1 MVTTNKPLYVMGLAG
16 GDAASPYAPRMRRKN
31 DGAAFADMLE
41 GSTAA
46 QARSEQASAKN
57 AGSRQGADALLQARA
72 LNTLGQMIEEGSDA
86 GGLYKR
92 KGLEAMRTA
101 LEASA
106 PRAGS
111 RRQSAAP
118 AAQTEAAA
126 PDQAESRA
134 VTRQASQQA
143 TQQTTRSKSAK
154 GIALPDR
161 RKGIPLRVPQGA
173 GRAPAQNTA
182 LNRSRPD
189 RETASIHDVRQT
201 TRARRAARTEA
212 RAPRET
218 GNPGALAARFESG
231 SEGIAAIGYDRGGGT
246 SYGKYQIASRPG
258 TMSAFLTFLDRE
270 APDLGQRLRA
280 AGPANTGSREGRMP
294 KVWKEI
300 AASEPER
307 FEQLQEQFIRQSHY
321 EPALAAVRRIGYNTG
336 DFSPAM
342 REVLWSTAVQ
352 HGPTGAARIFR
363 QAAENLGRNSAHE
376 QHLIREVYDLRA
388 QRFGSSSPRIQAAAR
403 TRMENEKMI
412 ALAMTEQNRRTA

>member
-16 GDAASPYAPRMRRKN
+16 GDAASPYASRMRRKN
-31 DGAAFADMLE
+31 DGAGFADMLE
-41 GSTAA
+41 GSTGTQA
-46 QARSEQASAKN
+46 QNPAASARN
-57 AGSRQGADALLQARA
+57 AGSRRAQRPGADPMLQARA
-72 LNTLGQMIEEGSDA
+72 LNTLGQMIEEGGDA

-101 LEASA
+101 LAASGS
-106 PRAGS
+106 RAGIQ
-111 RRQSAAP
+111 RQSATPTDP
-118 AAQTEAAA
+118 AEAVAAA
-126 PDQAESRA
+126 PAESRA
-134 VTRQASQQA
+134 ATRQAG
-143 TQQTTRSKSAK
+143 REKSAK

-161 RKGIPLRVPQGA
+161 RRGIPLRVPQGA
-173 GRAPAQNTA
+173 GRAPVQNAA

-189 RETASIHDVRQT
+189 LGPDLETASIHDVRQISRT
-201 TRARRAARTEA
+201 RRASKTEA
-212 RAPRET
+212 RATYEKN
-218 GNPGALAARFESG
+218 NPGALAARFESG
-231 SEGIAAIGYDRGGGT
+231 SDGIAAIGYDRSGGT

-258 TMSAFLTFLDRE
+258 TMSAFLTFLDKE

-300 AASEPER
+300 AAAEPER

-321 EPALAAVRRIGYNTG
+321 EPALAAVRRIGYNTA

-363 QAAENLGRNSAHE
+363 QAAENLGQDSTRE
-376 QHLIREVYDLRA
+376 QPLIREVYDLRA

-403 TRMENEKMI
+403 ARMENEKML
-412 ALAMTEQNRRTA
+412 ALAMTERSSRTA

>member
-16 GDAASPYAPRMRRKN
+16 GDAASPYASRMRRKN

-41 GSTAA
+41 GTAGTQA
-46 QARSEQASAKN
+46 QKPAASARSG
-57 AGSRQGADALLQARA
+57 GSQQGPGADPMLQARA
-72 LNTLGQMIEEGSDA
+72 LNTLGQMIEEGNDA

-101 LEASA
+101 LAASGARAGSQRQNAAPAEQTEAVASA
-106 PRAGS
+106 PAEKRA
-111 RRQSAAP
+111 A
-118 AAQTEAAA
+118 
-126 PDQAESRA
+126 
-134 VTRQASQQA
+134 TRQAS
-143 TQQTTRSKSAK
+143 REKSAK

-161 RKGIPLRVPQGA
+161 RRGIPLRVPQGA

-189 RETASIHDVRQT
+189 LESASIHDVRASRT
-201 TRARRAARTEA
+201 RRAAKTEV
-212 RAPRET
+212 RVTRET
-218 GNPGALAARFESG
+218 GNPGSLAARFESG
-231 SEGIAAIGYDRGGGT
+231 KDGIAAIGYDRGGGT

-258 TMSAFLTFLDRE
+258 TMSAFLTFLDKE
-270 APDLGQRLRA
+270 APDLGQRLRS

-294 KVWKEI
+294 TVWKEI
-300 AASEPER
+300 AAAEPER

-321 EPALAAVRRIGYNTG
+321 EPALAAVRRIGYNTA

-363 QAAENLGRNSAHE
+363 QAAENLGQDSTRE

-403 TRMENEKMI
+403 TRMENEKML
-412 ALAMTEQNRRTA
+412 ALAMTERSSRTA